1 MPSISLLNKI
11 QQGEV
16 DLLNALKVWREKGE
30 ISTHFIVTMG
40 EMYLHKAAQ

>member
-1 MPSISLLNKI
+1 MPSIWLLNKI

-16 DLLNALKVWREKGE
+16 DSLNALKVLLEKGE
-30 ISTHFIVTMG
+30 ISTDFIVTVG